1 MNRRTSAALV
11 ALCAIHIVAGG
22 LWLSL
27 DEGVQFTDAAYHYS
41 QIIDLRNAVLGGPEA
56 FSNLAEHDEKQRY
69 GILGYF
75 IAAAVSLISG
85 PEASSLLLGLS
96 FLSWPLLLLGSYQLA
111 SLLAPPD
118 RARQAGLLGAA
129 LSGLLPGLFNYSR
142 TLVLDIPLTLG
153 VLWLIVGMLR
163 LRRCSAGSPE
173 ARRLKWLIAVA
184 LAATLSI
191 KLNAVAFL
199 VGPALVLFYRP
210 AREVWTTQRLRS
222 IQATVAAGL
231 IGLGWGA
238 WVLFG
243 PRGPAVRATLAEA
256 TWPGAFFAYLS
267 EGNLMAFPADYLS
280 AVWGLSWEMA
290 YYTTLQS
297 FTPLLALPTL
307 ASYLWFFGRRRGCKE
322 PEARL
327 QRAAMFA
334 WFIVPVLGLLLGL
347 RGLYDERYLLP
358 LLPQAAAVVAVALTE
373 LPSPTVRRSGV
384 AALLLAGA
392 LNFTFVSFNILPGLR
407 PMACLELP
415 GWTATERV
423 GGSLWTCGV
432 YPQYHFMDRLTRPD
446 RKDWRHEQL
455 EEVLGV
461 ERDRLERPLRAV
473 FLDDLYDLFYR
484 VFQRDLLR
492 PDLYRHEDMLLVT
505 RCWDEEWMTSVWG
518 STEGL
523 KETIAK
529 ADVLLMRW
537 GSPNDPADNALRG
550 RRCTI
555 FDERDFRLRDEFP
568 LVDGTRLRVYF
579 RR

>member
-11 ALCAIHIVAGG
+11 VLCAIQIVAGG
-22 LWLSL
+22 VWLSL

-41 QIIDLRNAVLGGPEA
+41 QIIDLRNAVLGGAEA

-75 IAAAVSLISG
+75 VAAAVSLISG

-96 FLSWPLLLLGSYQLA
+96 FISWPLLLFGSYLLA
-111 SLLAPPD
+111 SFLAPPEK
-118 RARQAGLLGAA
+118 ARSAGLLGATLA
-129 LSGLLPGLFNYSR
+129 GLLPGLFNYSR
-142 TLVLDIPLTLG
+142 TLVLDLPLTLG
-153 VLWLIVGMLR
+153 VLWVIVGMLW
-163 LRRCSAGSPE
+163 LRRCSPGSKK
-173 ARRLKWLIAVA
+173 ARRLRWFTAAA

-191 KLNAVAFL
+191 KLNALAFL
-199 VGPALVLFYRP
+199 VGPALVLFYQP
-210 AREVWTTQRLRS
+210 AREFWSSQRLRS
-222 IQATVAAGL
+222 VQAIAATGVIIL
-231 IGLGWGA
+231 IWGA

-243 PRGPAVRATLAEA
+243 PRGPAVRGTLAEA
-256 TWPGAFFAYLS
+256 TWPGAFFTYLS
-267 EGNLMAFPADYLS
+267 EGSIAAFPADYLS
-280 AVWGLSWEMA
+280 AVWGLSWEIA

-297 FTPLLALPTL
+297 FTPLLALPAL
-307 ASYLWFFGRRRGCKE
+307 AAYVWFFGRVPRGDA
-322 PEARL
+322 PETRL

-358 LLPQAAAVVAVALTE
+358 LLPQAAAILAVSLTE
-373 LPSPTVRRSGV
+373 VPWPKTRRISI
-384 AALLLAGA
+384 AALLVAGA
-392 LNFTFVSFNILPGLR
+392 LNFAFVSFNILPGLR
-407 PMACLELP
+407 PLACLELP

-423 GGSLWTCGV
+423 GGSLWTCAI
-432 YPQYHFMDRLTRPD
+432 YPEYRFMDRLTRPD

-455 EEVLGV
+455 EQVLGV
-461 ERDRLERPLRAV
+461 ERDRLQRPLRAV

-518 STEGL
+518 ATDAL
-523 KETIAK
+523 RETISR

-537 GSPNDPADNALRG
+537 GNPNDPSDNALRG

-568 LVDGTRLRVYF
+568 LVDGTSLRVYF